1 MEITK
6 KNINLATI
14 YRPLNNFFLN
24 PFMEYLRKKYVCKN
38 QIKKGIRG
46 VREAIQY
53 LKKNYSIA
61 LMIDQRVSEGEAIN
75 FFNKSALTSTLPAQL
90 AIKYDLEIIP
100 VFIERTEKNKFKIEF
115 QRAIN
120 TKKYKDKLELTRE
133 LNKILEGM
141 VIKNPNQWIWTHN
154 RWK

>member
-1 MEITK
+1 MN
-6 KNINLATI
+6 NIN
-14 YRPLNNFFLN
+14 
-24 PFMEYLRKKYVCKN
+24 
-38 QIKKGIRG
+38 
-46 VREAIQY
+46 
-53 LKKNYSIA
+53 
-61 LMIDQRVSEGEAIN
+61 
-75 FFNKSALTSTLPAQL
+75 
-90 AIKYDLEIIP
+90 
-100 VFIERTEKNKFKIEF
+100 EKNKFKIEF